1 MSMIRTVGLRSLGG
15 GAAALLLLGAGLPPD
30 AVRPGY
36 WESTS
41 TLDSPVASSK
51 TERRCI
57 TAQDVAKFMLGP
69 SNHIYS
75 CSYPVQSAR
84 GGHIA
89 FKGHCTS
96 RQGREA
102 DIAGQGTYS
111 PTTLHVEAQVQTTL
125 ASLPITATATTDAH
139 RIADACPAPTAPP
152 AP

>member
-1 MSMIRTVGLRSLGG
+1 MRALQIVGG
-15 GAAALLLLGAGLPPD
+15 GAVAALLIGAGLPPD

-36 WESTS
+36 WETTS
-41 TLDSPVASSK
+41 TLDTPVASSK
-51 TERRCI
+51 TERRCV

-69 SNHIYS
+69 SNHIYR
-75 CSYPVQSAR
+75 CTYPVQRAR
-84 GGHIA
+84 GGRIA

-96 RQGREA
+96 NKGREA
-102 DIAGQGTYS
+102 DISGQGTYS

-139 RIADACPAPTAPP
+139 RLGDACPAPGGSP